1 MSILQSSNVGGLK
14 ESTKGMVGNEL
25 AMHPLKKCNKKEL
38 LCAALKEGLWDG
50 VGIKCDS

>member
-14 ESTKGMVGNEL
+14 DATKGMVGNEL

-38 LCAALKEGLWDG
+38 LCSALAANLWDG
-50 VGIKCDS
+50 VGINCNS